1 MNTTAVLHFAFETE
15 EFTAAEAMAET
26 ELTRATVL
34 GVCADLVAAGWL
46 EEVADSR
53 AAGLSSRG
61 RPARRYRLR
70 ESAGLVVGVDAGE
83 HRVHVVVV
91 NLRGRELAS
100 REQETAPDAVDARG
114 RVELV
119 RELINTVLRE
129 ARHRD
134 DDVLLTVVGVPAPVD
149 DLGNSPEGE
158 GTFWPLM
165 NPGFATALR
174 GSVVVEN
181 DANLAALAEQAR
193 EPLRNVA
200 TLLTGE
206 RLGSGLIV
214 DGLLLRGKRGG
225 AGEMR
230 VLDVLSEVEMS
241 AEVRGADGLGKQAR
255 MMART
260 WLRRTSQDSLLRDL
274 PPEQVGAAEVFRAAA
289 AGDALA
295 QRILERLAERLARI
309 VVVLESLLDV
319 ERVVVAGDTAKS
331 LEPVLEHTRA
341 VLEAEYY
348 PPFPDLVASTL
359 GARVVVDGAL
369 EYGLSR
375 VREVPFLMGPQTAQD

>member
-1 MNTTAVLHFAFETE
+1 MASTSARSPHLLRQMNTTAVLHFAFETE

-274 PPEQVGAAEVFRAAA
+274 P
-289 AGDALA
+289 LA